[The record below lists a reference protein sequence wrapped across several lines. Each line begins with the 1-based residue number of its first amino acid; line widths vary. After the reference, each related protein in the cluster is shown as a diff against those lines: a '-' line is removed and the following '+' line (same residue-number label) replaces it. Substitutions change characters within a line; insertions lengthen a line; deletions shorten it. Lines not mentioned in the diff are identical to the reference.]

1 MSGISLGFLENIEA
15 IPHLLHPPIVH
26 FVVAIPVIVLLIE
39 IINIIFNR
47 RALSGFAFTFLFILC
62 FIVLAAYAA
71 GSVDGKAAFDAL
83 SAAGQEELKAHKA
96 LGSLIVIGA
105 FVVLIFKF
113 ITVLSSHPL
122 VRAVYILV
130 LALFVGAT
138 LKQGKDGGELV
149 FEYGAN
155 VSQVKALD
163 DKLFDLEMQ
172 LDELKSNDEKSNAQ
186 TSGVVPQETQEPAS
200 TPKEE
205 KGEDVNASSDVEQ
218 KKSDVNASATEDTLK
233 KGSESNAT
241 QKPDTIEKIKKEV
254 VEIKNKVDAKI
265 EKVKESVEESTTK

>member
-1 MSGISLGFLENIEA
+1 MSGISLGFLENIET

-26 FVVAIPVIVLLIE
+26 FVIAIPVIVLLIE

-62 FIVLAAYAA
+62 FIVLAAYAT

-149 FEYGAN
+149 YEHGAN

-186 TSGVVPQETQEPAS
+186 ISGVAPQEPVS

-205 KGEDVNASSDVEQ
+205 KGEDVNASLDVEQ
-218 KKSDVNASATEDTLK
+218 KKSDVNASATEGTPK
-233 KGSESNAT
+233 KESESNTT

-265 EKVKESVEESTTK
+265 EKVKESVEESTKK

>member
-1 MSGISLGFLENIEA
+1 MSGISLGFLETMDA

-47 RALSGFAFTFLFILC
+47 RTLSGFAFAFLFILC
-62 FIVLAAYAA
+62 FIVLAAYAT
-71 GSVDGKAAFDAL
+71 GSADGKEAFDAL
-83 SAAGQEELKAHKA
+83 SIAGQEELKAHKA

-149 FEYGAN
+149 FEHGAN
-155 VSQVKALD
+155 VSQVKVLD
-163 DKLFDLEMQ
+163 DKLFDLEMK
-172 LDELKSNDEKSNAQ
+172 LDELKGNEEKSNAQ
-186 TSGVVPQETQEPAS
+186 TSGVAPQETQEPTSAL
-200 TPKEE
+200 KEE
-205 KGEDVNASSDVEQ
+205 KIKDTNASSDEEQ
-218 KKSDVNASATEDTLK
+218 KKSDLNASTAESTPK
-233 KGSESNAT
+233 KSSESNAT
-241 QKPDTIEKIKKEV
+241 QEPDTIEKIKKEV

-265 EKVKESVEESTTK
+265 EKIKEDVKE

>member
-122 VRAVYILV
+122 VRTVYILV

-149 FEYGAN
+149 YEHGAN

-172 LDELKSNDEKSNAQ
+172 LDELKSNDEKSNVQ
-186 TSGVVPQETQEPAS
+186 TSGAAPQEPTAA
-200 TPKEE
+200 PKEE
-205 KGEDVNASSDVEQ
+205 KGEDVNASLDVEQ
-218 KKSDVNASATEDTLK
+218 KKSDANASATEDTPK
-233 KGSESNAT
+233 KESESNAT

-265 EKVKESVEESTTK
+265 EKVKESVEESTKK

>member
-1 MSGISLGFLENIEA
+1 MSGISLGFLENIET
-15 IPHLLHPPIVH
+15 IPHLLHSPIVH

-62 FIVLAAYAA
+62 FIVLAAYAT

-130 LALFVGAT
+130 LALFVAAT
-138 LKQGKDGGELV
+138 LKQGKDGGELIY
-149 FEYGAN
+149 EHGAN
-155 VSQVKALD
+155 VAQVKALN

-186 TSGVVPQETQEPAS
+186 TPGVAPQETQEPAS
-200 TPKEE
+200 TSKEE

-218 KKSDVNASATEDTLK
+218 KKSDVNASATEGTPK
-233 KGSESNAT
+233 KESESNAT